1 MRRPRDP
8 NELRKLPRA
17 LRALRWRL
25 PLEATQLFARLTFTP
40 FVRCYDTK
48 LLKEYIS
55 ERGASLVDTAVTA
68 GQREVLAR
76 ALKQTEN
83 IKLPVVEIGAWHGVT
98 TAVLAEMTSRLV
110 YAIDPYKDATGDEN
124 DMQMMQERIRGLTNV
139 KHIRLSSG
147 EAVKMLEHERFSL
160 IFVDAI
166 HDYLNT
172 WFDFRAWGALVVK
185 EGMIAF
191 HDVDDFPGANLACRR
206 ILKRKGFVP
215 WGYCPNIVVFR
226 RE

>member
-1 MRRPRDP
+1 
-8 NELRKLPRA
+8 
-17 LRALRWRL
+17 
-25 PLEATQLFARLTFTP
+25 LE
-40 FVRCYDTK
+40 DT
-48 LLKEYIS
+48 
-55 ERGASLVDTAVTA
+55 TVTA
-68 GQREVLAR
+68 GQRELLVR

-83 IKLPVVEIGAWHGVT
+83 IKLPVVEIGAWHGAT
-98 TAVLAEMTSRLV
+98 TAMLAEMTSRLI
-110 YAIDPYKDATGDEN
+110 YAVDPYKDATGDEE
-124 DMQMMQERIRGLTNV
+124 DMEMMHKRIRGLKNV

-147 EAVKMLEHERFSL
+147 EAVKILGDQRFSL

-166 HDYLNT
+166 HDYINT
-172 WFDFRAWGALVVK
+172 WFDFRAWGALVMK
-185 EGMIAF
+185 EGMMAF

>member
-25 PLEATQLFARLTFTP
+25 PLEATQLFARVTFTP
-40 FVRCYDTK
+40 FIRCCDTN
-48 LLKEYIS
+48 LLKEYIP
-55 ERGASLVDTAVTA
+55 ERGASLEDTSVTE
-68 GQREVLAR
+68 GQREVLVR

-83 IKLPVVEIGAWHGVT
+83 IKLPIVEIGAWHGAT
-98 TAVLAEMTSRLV
+98 TAVLAEKTRRLV
-110 YAIDPYKDATGDEN
+110 YAVDPYKDATGDKE
-124 DMQMMQERIRGLTNV
+124 DMQMMHERIRDLKNV

-147 EAVKMLEHERFSL
+147 EAVKVLGHERFSL

-206 ILKRKGFVP
+206 ILKRTGFLP
-215 WGYCPNIVVFR
+215 WGYCPNLVVFR

>member
-1 MRRPRDP
+1 MGRPRDP

-124 DMQMMQERIRGLTNV
+124 DMQMMEERIRGLTNV

>member
-25 PLEATQLFARLTFTP
+25 PLEASQLFARLTFKP
-40 FVRCYDTK
+40 FVHCCDTK
-48 LLKEYIS
+48 RLNEYIP
-55 ERGASLVDTAVTA
+55 ERGATLEDTSVTT
-68 GQREVLAR
+68 GQREILIR
-76 ALKQTEN
+76 ALKETEN
-83 IKLPVVEIGAWHGVT
+83 IKLPVVEIGAWHGAT
-98 TAVLAEMTSRLV
+98 TAMLAEMTSRLI
-110 YAIDPYKDATGDEN
+110 YAVDPYKDATGDED
-124 DMQMMQERIRGLTNV
+124 DMRMMQERIRGLINV
-139 KHIRLSSG
+139 KHLRLSSG
-147 EAVKMLEHERFSL
+147 EAVKMLGDERFSL

-166 HDYLNT
+166 HDYLNA

-185 EGMIAF
+185 EGMIVF

-206 ILKRKGFVP
+206 ILKRKDFVP
-215 WGYCPNIVVFR
+215 WGYCPNIVVYR

>member
-1 MRRPRDP
+1 
-8 NELRKLPRA
+8 
-17 LRALRWRL
+17 L

-147 EAVKMLEHERFSL
+147 EAVKMLEQERFSL

>member
-1 MRRPRDP
+1 
-8 NELRKLPRA
+8 
-17 LRALRWRL
+17 
-25 PLEATQLFARLTFTP
+25 
-40 FVRCYDTK
+40 
-48 LLKEYIS
+48 LKEYIP
-55 ERGASLVDTAVTA
+55 ERGASLEDTSVTV
-68 GQREVLAR
+68 GQREILVR

-98 TAVLAEMTSRLV
+98 TAALATMTSRLV
-110 YAIDPYKDATGDEN
+110 YAVDPYKDATGDEE
-124 DMQMMQERIRGLTNV
+124 DMELMRERILGLTNV

-147 EAVKMLEHERFSL
+147 EAVKMLRHERFSL

-191 HDVDDFPGANLACRR
+191 HDVDDFAGANLACRR